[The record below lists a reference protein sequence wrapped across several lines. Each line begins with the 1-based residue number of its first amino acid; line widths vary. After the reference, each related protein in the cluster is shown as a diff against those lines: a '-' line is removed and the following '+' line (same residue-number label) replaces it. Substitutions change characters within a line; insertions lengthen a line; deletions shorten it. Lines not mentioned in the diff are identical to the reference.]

1 MELYIINPDRNL
13 SDHINSEQ
21 DQYII
26 DSDRNLSNIINPE
39 HDISN
44 CASDIRE
51 ISNCLYC
58 KINTYC
64 YSLEFVNT
72 LNLPLIYN

>member
-1 MELYIINPDRNL
+1 MDLYLINPDRNL

-26 DSDRNLSNIINPE
+26 DPDRNLYNIINPE

-44 CASDIRE
+44 CTSDITE
-51 ISNCLYC
+51 ISNCPYC
-58 KINTYC
+58 EIN
-64 YSLEFVNT
+64 
-72 LNLPLIYN
+72 IYP